1 MENVDKNTENRAKSS
16 FLAGAGALAVSVVFA
31 KVLGAAYRIPL
42 ANIIGAEGMGIYQ
55 FVYPIFALLLTL
67 SSGAVPTA
75 ISITVSKYLASGDK
89 SGAKRAFNTALK
101 LCVIIG
107 LCGTAVLTAL
117 AYPLSLMQT
126 ENAFIGY
133 ISIAPAVFIVTVIS
147 VFRGWFM
154 GHKDMVPSSISQ
166 ITEGIVKLG
175 VGIVLSKLLLPL
187 GIGYAVA
194 GALFG
199 VVASELVT
207 LIILFFIFVK
217 KDKEG
222 FVRVKLRDNRPIV
235 KDLLRLSAPLVLC
248 GMILPLS
255 QFIDSVL
262 LVNLLKL
269 NGQTVEQATASYG
282 VFSGAVSPL
291 INLPVMVCITLGIAI
306 TPQMVEGRE
315 KRSIDFIMDK
325 CNAATK
331 LTFMLGV
338 PFVFIFIFMSEGVV
352 GLLFPNLG
360 AEKLQ
365 LAGRL
370 LRITAA
376 SVLGLSLFQ
385 IYSAMLQG
393 LGKTVVPVKVMSFCV
408 LIKIILSIVLVPTLG
423 IIGAAIGAAGGYILA
438 GVIIMVYFFNYVRKS
453 DGLLK
458 NASLITLCGVI
469 MGLVVLMSDK
479 FQSSGVGVIVVGV
492 LSMLIYVVGLFVLRV
507 FSRDELISMP
517 FGKYLAKIDEK
528 LRNG

>member
-1 MENVDKNTENRAKSS
+1 MEKSAKKS
-16 FLAGAGALAVSVVFA
+16 FLAGAGVLAVSVIFA

-75 ISITVSKYLASGDK
+75 ISITVSKYLACGDK
-89 SGAKRAFNTALK
+89 SGAKKAFNTALK

-107 LCGTAVLTAL
+107 LTGTALLLLL
-117 AYPLSLMQT
+117 AYPLSLLQT
-126 ENAFIGY
+126 KDAFIGY
-133 ISIAPAVFIVTVIS
+133 VAIAPAVFIVTVIS
-147 VFRGWFM
+147 TFRGWFM

-175 VGIVLSKLLLPL
+175 VGIFLSKILMPL
-187 GIGYAVA
+187 GIGFAVA
-194 GALFG
+194 GALLG

-207 LIILFFIFVK
+207 LLILFFIFLK

-222 FVRVKLRDNRPIV
+222 FVRVKLTENKPIV
-235 KDLLRLSAPLVLC
+235 KDLARLAGPLIVC

-255 QFIDSVL
+255 QFIDSIL

-269 NGQTVEQATASYG
+269 NGQDVAQATASYG

-315 KRSIDFIMDK
+315 KRDIDFIMDK
-325 CNAATK
+325 CNTATK

-338 PFVFIFIFMSEGVV
+338 PFVFIFIFMAEGVV
-352 GLLFPNLG
+352 SLLFPNLG
-360 AEKLQ
+360 ADKLS
-365 LAGRL
+365 LAGNL
-370 LRITAA
+370 LRITAI

-393 LGKTVVPVKVMSFCV
+393 LGKTVVPVKVMSFGV
-408 LIKIILSIVLVPTLG
+408 IIKIIFSVILVPFMG
-423 IIGAAIGAAGGYILA
+423 ITGAAIGAAVGYLLA
-438 GVIIMVYFFNYVRKS
+438 GVMIMAYFFNYVRKS

-469 MGLVVLMSDK
+469 MGLVVFMSDK
-479 FQSSGVGVIVVGV
+479 FQSTRIGVIIVGII
-492 LSMLIYVVGLFVLRV
+492 SMIVYFVGLFSLNV
-507 FSRDELISMP
+507 FSREELLSMP
-517 FGKYLAKIDEK
+517 FGKYLAKFDDTI
-528 LRNG
+528 RNN